1 MRLPDANILLYAYN
15 KDAEHHNESRHWL
28 DQSFAEPDPIA
39 LPWLVTQAFIRVGT
53 NPRIFSSP
61 LTVEQATR
69 IVSSWLKRSNVE
81 VIEPSPRY
89 WGIFGGLLLET
100 GTAGLKVTDA
110 ALAALAI
117 DHGAVLCSTD
127 RDFRRFPGLKLL
139 DPLDPVRYRVQDA
152 FKAGLDE
159 RGAYR

>member
-1 MRLPDANILLYAYN
+1 MKLLDVNILLYAYN
-15 KDAEHHNESRHWL
+15 DQSPHHAESRRWL
-28 DQSFAEPDPIA
+28 NQVFAEPEQVA
-39 LPWLVTQAFIRVGT
+39 LPWLVTQGFIRIGT
-53 NPRIFSSP
+53 NPRIHTPPFN
-61 LTVEQATR
+61 LEAATR

-100 GTAGLKVTDA
+100 GTTGPKVTDVT
-110 ALAALAI
+110 LAALAI

-139 DPLDPVRYRVQDA
+139 DPLEPVRHRVQDA
-152 FKAGLDE
+152 FKAGLNAPD
-159 RGAYR
+159 YR